1 MRKFLSALL
10 ALTLLLSGLIS
21 GCRAD
26 EEEEIVYPSAGAA
39 PAAEENGQPDASP
52 QPTATPA
59 PALQADGSVLLT
71 ITAVGNVTIGRNVQ
85 HKGASIFENELKK
98 QNGDI
103 NFIFRNVK
111 DIFAEDDLTIA
122 NFEGVL
128 ADDYTIP
135 SRKKN
140 NSFLFLAPTSYVEAL
155 RNNSVEAVTMEN
167 NHVGDF
173 GEDGIASTIK
183 TMDEAGIVWSNAKSA
198 GYYEAQGVKIAM
210 LAYQTL
216 NQPISSEELKGVV
229 ASDIAAAKQTCDLVI
244 VSFHWGEEKDY
255 APKSNQVMLGRAAI
269 DAGADLVLGHH
280 SHRINPIECYQGR
293 YIVYSLANCSF
304 AGNSQA
310 QRYVHLYFPNLLP
323 HQGRPDYWQ
332 SLPHYSLP
340 HFLPEGLQRFRHH
353 AAYRSIQHHNDS
365 EHHEKQFQESGL
377 RRFVVSAGM
386 GVKSACPN

>member
-26 EEEEIVYPSAGAA
+26 EEEEIVYPGAGAA
-39 PAAEENGQPDASP
+39 PAAEENGQPAASP

-71 ITAVGNVTIGRNVQ
+71 ITAVGDVTIGRNVQ
-85 HKGASIFENELKK
+85 HKGASIFETELKK

-135 SRKKN
+135 SAKKN

-183 TMDEAGIVWSNAKSA
+183 TMDEAGIVWSNAKNA

-304 AGNSQA
+304 AGNSKPSDMFTFIFQT
-310 QRYVHLYFPNLLP
+310 
-323 HQGRPDYWQ
+323 
-332 SLPHYSLP
+332 
-340 HFLPEGLQRFRHH
+340 RFRIKDGQIIGNPFRIIPCRISSRKD
-353 AAYRSIQHHNDS
+353 YNDFAITPLTDQS
-365 EHHEKQFQESGL
+365 NITTILNTMKNNSKNL
-377 RRFVVSAGM
+377 DYAVS
-386 GVKSACPN
+386 SYPLEWE